1 MQKLK
6 LFPEDVFTSSLMGMG
21 GSGVGEE
28 RETFDMSPYTFMRTY
43 FCFTDDCKL

>member
-6 LFPEDVFTSSLMGMG
+6 LFPEDVFTSSLMG

-28 RETFDMSPYTFMRTY
+28 RETFDKSPYTFMRTY

>member
-6 LFPEDVFTSSLMGMG
+6 LFPEDVFTSSLMG
-21 GSGVGEE
+21 GSGAREE
-28 RETFDMSPYTFMRTY
+28 RETFDMSPYSF